1 MGFTFYP
8 PSTHTWKILH
18 RKHHQNHTITDTAH
32 SMSNTPLS
40 KIDNTITPRRL
51 ILIRHAISVGPFLKL
66 LQSLHSTEN
75 ALLSS
80 NPHLNEISRIIDLDN
95 IDPSQPL
102 NKPLMPKISDEQI
115 NLIHGFLTQETDILS
130 DITQGKNNFFM
141 DRDSIENSGAWHLI
155 KTANELFK
163 MLGLEHSHD
172 QTTLPDFIQHLNTG
186 YYRESEGDISQL
198 KQSLLTNTTT
208 VGLLRYEE
216 LQCLID
222 RIRASDDFQ
231 DFDVLDTIIPPPEVR
246 ALTKNQ
252 DGKETQFGPVWR
264 KRQPLTEGYVLE
276 LPYSIEPETGKII
289 AIPNEASILH
299 PNVQPLP
306 DAWSDPD
313 VWPTEFVRTKITG
326 NLTNTDYYS
335 HYRAALETFQD
346 SMSH

>member
-1 MGFTFYP
+1 MGFTVYS

-32 SMSNTPLS
+32 SMSGTLLS
-40 KIDNTITPRRL
+40 KTNNAITPRRL

-163 MLGLEHSHD
+163 MLGLEQAVSK
-172 QTTLPDFIQHLNTG
+172 TKCNTWSG
-186 YYRESEGDISQL
+186 IGMMDCFM
-198 KQSLLTNTTT
+198 
-208 VGLLRYEE
+208 V
-216 LQCLID
+216 
-222 RIRASDDFQ
+222 
-231 DFDVLDTIIPPPEVR
+231 
-246 ALTKNQ
+246 
-252 DGKETQFGPVWR
+252 DGR
-264 KRQPLTEGYVLE
+264 
-276 LPYSIEPETGKII
+276 
-289 AIPNEASILH
+289 
-299 PNVQPLP
+299 
-306 DAWSDPD
+306 
-313 VWPTEFVRTKITG
+313 
-326 NLTNTDYYS
+326 
-335 HYRAALETFQD
+335 
-346 SMSH
+346 